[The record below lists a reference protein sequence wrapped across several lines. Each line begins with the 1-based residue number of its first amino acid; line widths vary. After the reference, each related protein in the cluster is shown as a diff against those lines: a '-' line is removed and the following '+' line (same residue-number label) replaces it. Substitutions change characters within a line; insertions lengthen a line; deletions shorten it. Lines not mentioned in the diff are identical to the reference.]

1 LLADAEI
8 PATKGYPEDMMSSL
22 LFYAVIV
29 LFLAGTL
36 VSLLGAARDLR
47 IVRLL
52 ALACTTCASILL
64 AALSLFILVTG
75 VPFTPAAWQLF
86 QGFSVEFFIDRLAA
100 FFLILIG
107 MVSACVAVYTA
118 GYVEHMDGGNRR
130 NLLCGC
136 ISLFVLSMALIVAS
150 KNTISFLLFWE
161 LMAAVSF
168 FLVMYEYSQE
178 ETRKAGIFYFVMTH
192 LSTLFVML
200 GFIAL
205 YYASGSFAIAPLH
218 TTPASLPLVTAA
230 FLSLFVGFS
239 IKAGIIPFHKW
250 LPYAH
255 PASPSPVS
263 ALMSGVMLKVA
274 VYGLLRFIITV
285 FSPDLWWGVLILI
298 AGIASAVL
306 GVIYALKEHDIKG
319 MLAYSSIENIGIIF
333 VGIGLFVIFSCS
345 GLAMLATLSL
355 LAALFHSL
363 NHALFKSLLFLAAG
377 SVVHA
382 THTRD
387 IEKMG
392 GLSGKMPYTSVL
404 FFTGAIAIA
413 ALPPLNGFAS
423 ELLMYIAFFQSVTVV
438 DPLIKVLLFICLALF
453 ALTSALSAA
462 CFVKAFGSIFLAQP
476 RSKESEAAREVS
488 LPMLVGPAILAAAC
502 VILGVFAFQI
512 LIAFGYALP
521 IPDLFLVSVLLL
533 IMAALTY
540 VVLYFTAS
548 REVRISE
555 TWGCGAKSQ
564 PSSTEYTGHGFS
576 EPIVTIFSSIYRTK
590 KAGTKKY
597 YDQHDCIFAEG
608 TAEIRLLKFF
618 EEYLYLPIA
627 RGATRATRG
636 IARIQNGCLDTYL
649 LYVFIAVVAVILFLG
664 WSA

>member
-1 LLADAEI
+1 ML
-8 PATKGYPEDMMSSL
+8 GL

-47 IVRLL
+47 IIRILS
-52 ALACTTCASILL
+52 LACTTGASILL
-64 AALSLFILVTG
+64 AAFSLFILVTG

-86 QGFSVEFFIDRLAA
+86 PGFFVEFFIDRLAA
-100 FFLILIG
+100 FFLVLIG
-107 MVSACVAVYTA
+107 MVSACVAVYTM
-118 GYVEHMDGGNRR
+118 GYIEHMDGGNRR

-136 ISLFVLSMALIVAS
+136 ISLFVLAMALIVAS
-150 KNTISFLLFWE
+150 ENTVSFLLFWE

-168 FLVMYEYSQE
+168 FLVMYEYTAG

-200 GFIAL
+200 GVIAL
-205 YYASGSFAIAPLH
+205 WYVSGSFAIAPLH
-218 TTPASLPLVTAA
+218 ATPASLPLVTAA

-274 VYGLLRFIITV
+274 VYGLIRFIITA

-363 NHALFKSLLFLAAG
+363 NHALFKSLLFLTAG

-502 VILGVFAFQI
+502 VILGVFAYQI
-512 LIAFGYALP
+512 LTAFGYALP